1 MGAYSRKCGA
11 WEDGLCAE
19 EVPRDAVPDGY
30 LAHTQVS
37 APWCPPVQGDTPYPN
52 RSPRLG
58 HPHRH
63 PILHTRCSQS
73 QYFSSFSL
81 FGVYNFSTARKLNNK
96 MNNIHRDVSCLN
108 AKPIFCLWCSL
119 SKRGRGCETG
129 GRGKH
134 STSSFYLC
142 LMFSAMSV
150 TPRFML
156 HLKQSRPFF
165 HGQWE
170 SRRPRL
176 LFLKETKTCT
186 AEGRGLKDSTCKKKG
201 REREGN
207 PNL

>member
-19 EVPRDAVPDGY
+19 EVQRDAVPDGY
-30 LAHTQVS
+30 LTDTQVS

-58 HPHRH
+58 HHRH

-129 GRGKH
+129 GLGNTPLLP
-134 STSSFYLC
+134 STSVLCSLLC
-142 LMFSAMSV
+142 L
-150 TPRFML
+150 
-156 HLKQSRPFF
+156 
-165 HGQWE
+165 
-170 SRRPRL
+170 
-176 LFLKETKTCT
+176 
-186 AEGRGLKDSTCKKKG
+186 
-201 REREGN
+201 
-207 PNL
+207 